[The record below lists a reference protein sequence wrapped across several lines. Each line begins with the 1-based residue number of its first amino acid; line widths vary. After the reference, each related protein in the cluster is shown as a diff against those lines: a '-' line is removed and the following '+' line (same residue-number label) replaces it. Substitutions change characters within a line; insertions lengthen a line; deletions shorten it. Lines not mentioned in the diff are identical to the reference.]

1 MKTISTILY
10 AFYYMRGISDK
21 EVTKSDIIKVKF
33 MSPSNKLKVVT
44 EGESKKLITLKAS
57 NEAKAYKMTK
67 ELGIKY
73 CKELISHLPDWLKV
87 LDGHKK
93 KDDLCDAFLQG
104 AYYYEKNYNLSL

>member
-1 MKTISTILY
+1 
-10 AFYYMRGISDK
+10 
-21 EVTKSDIIKVKF
+21 

-44 EGESKKLITLKAS
+44 EGETKKLVAMKAT

-73 CKELISHLPDWLKV
+73 CKELISHLPEWLAI
-87 LDGHKK
+87 LNNHKK

-104 AYYYEKNYNLSL
+104 AYYYEKTDKVI